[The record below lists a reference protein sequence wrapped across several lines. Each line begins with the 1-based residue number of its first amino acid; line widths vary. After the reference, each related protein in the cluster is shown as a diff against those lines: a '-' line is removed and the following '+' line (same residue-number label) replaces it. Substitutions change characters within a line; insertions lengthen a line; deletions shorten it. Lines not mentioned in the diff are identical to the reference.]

1 MKLKKAL
8 SLVIAGVVM
17 CTALAGCGGKK
28 QEAAKG
34 GEANN
39 EKKLIIYCSHPLDFT
54 KPLVSEFEKQSG
66 IKVEV
71 ISAGTGELLKRIES
85 EKAHPLGDILWGGA
99 LGSVRPKTAL
109 FEKYASKNEDHIQPD
124 FKNVEGTLTRFT
136 DIPSVLMVN
145 TKLIGNIK
153 IDGYA
158 DLLNPALKGKIAM
171 TDPSK
176 SSSAF
181 EHLVNMLYDMGN
193 GDPEKGWDYVK
204 KFCQNLDG
212 KLLSGSSAVYKGV
225 ADGEYTVGCT
235 FEEGGAKYVADGAP
249 VKVIYMKDY
258 YNGGPVTVDTLKE
271 VLVYKREVF
280 VPDSL
285 MFLQTYT
292 TRCDS
297 CGYVEIIKKVD
308 NKKGILYL
316 DSGNYFEIKEK

>member
-109 FEKYASKNEDHIQPD
+109 FEKYAS
-124 FKNVEGTLTRFT
+124 
-136 DIPSVLMVN
+136 S
-145 TKLIGNIK
+145 
-153 IDGYA
+153 
-158 DLLNPALKGKIAM
+158 
-171 TDPSK
+171 
-176 SSSAF
+176 
-181 EHLVNMLYDMGN
+181 
-193 GDPEKGWDYVK
+193 
-204 KFCQNLDG
+204 
-212 KLLSGSSAVYKGV
+212 
-225 ADGEYTVGCT
+225 
-235 FEEGGAKYVADGAP
+235 
-249 VKVIYMKDY
+249 
-258 YNGGPVTVDTLKE
+258 
-271 VLVYKREVF
+271 
-280 VPDSL
+280 
-285 MFLQTYT
+285 
-292 TRCDS
+292 
-297 CGYVEIIKKVD
+297 
-308 NKKGILYL
+308 
-316 DSGNYFEIKEK
+316 